1 MGGQPSSYPMII
13 RIFQSVKSW
22 QISQICCIY
31 RHDLNLGSSD
41 IIVINI
47 TQPNK
52 VVWVEREEPVWPGI
66 IMYAFK
72 KETLK
77 VIHVRLTLSYNKY
90 GTLGCFGQK
99 LCPVTVGEM
108 GGRWWELSPFTSIL
122 QKISLIPLDMILC
135 LFMLI

>member
-1 MGGQPSSYPMII
+1 MGGGQPSSYPMII

-52 VVWVEREEPVWPGI
+52 VVWVERAEPVWLGI

-72 KETLK
+72 KKTLK
-77 VIHVRLTLSYNKY
+77 VIHVQLTLSYNIPMADWNFAGAKY
-90 GTLGCFGQK
+90 KNTLN
-99 LCPVTVGEM
+99 M
-108 GGRWWELSPFTSIL
+108 I
-122 QKISLIPLDMILC
+122 IS
-135 LFMLI
+135 